1 MLPAEGRPPVI
12 AEPVR
17 AQLQLKMPGPAAVF
31 ALDATGKRRG
41 RVEATAES
49 GVLRLS
55 PAEARSVWGEVI
67 VPESDQAT
75 SGGKG
80 ASPGP

>member
-1 MLPAEGRPPVI
+1 MSWMLPAEGRPPVI

-17 AQLQLKMPGPAAVF
+17 ARLRLKMPGPAIVF

-49 GVLRLS
+49 GGLRLN
-55 PAEARSVWGEVI
+55 PAGARSVWCEVVI
-67 VPESDQAT
+67 QE
-75 SGGKG
+75 
-80 ASPGP
+80 